1 MIKAHIDGNKIHRL
15 EMRGDVKTI
24 VCDIFS
30 MVLSFYDSL
39 KEADETAS
47 AEVKRV
53 FQAMCADDDLWTGYK
68 KDVIP
73 NDDI

>member
-1 MIKAHIDGNKIHRL
+1 MIKAHIEGNKIHRL
-15 EMRGDVKTI
+15 EMRGNAKTI
-24 VCDIFS
+24 VCNIFS

-47 AEVKRV
+47 AEVKRA

-68 KDVIP
+68 EEVIP
-73 NDDI
+73 SDEI